1 VDGAVPEIDIDALE
15 ARRVDGATVLD
26 VRELDEWQA
35 VRIPG
40 VVHIPLTEL
49 VERFDEVPT
58 GAELPVVCAKGG
70 RSMQAAEYLRSRD
83 IDAINVAGGT
93 DGWVEAGKP
102 TESGV

>member
-1 VDGAVPEIDIDALE
+1 MDGVVPEIDIDALE
-15 ARRVDGATVLD
+15 ALRAEGSTVLD
-26 VRELDEWQA
+26 VRELDEWQT

-40 VVHIPLTEL
+40 VIHVPLTEL
-49 VERFDEVPT
+49 VERVDEVPT
-58 GAELPVVCAKGG
+58 GGRLPIVCAKGG
-70 RSMQAAEYLRSRD
+70 RSRQAAEYLRSRG